1 MRGNA
6 ARAFLPALAVLALVA
21 VVAVASGGSTPGG
34 SSDKRGPS
42 ELLLDTLVSFTLLLC
57 LIGIATAVYAIIH
70 RKELGNL
77 TGGVRPGRST
87 STVIALGVLLFL
99 VGLVLYFRS
108 RGWTPGGEEDR
119 PLLDPVPPGVEEDEQ
134 ASTYDPEFAWVPV
147 LVVVAL
153 GAIAAGAAYVA
164 SRRRKRR
171 SPRALVAA
179 TIADVLDDSLDDLR
193 AEKDPRRAV
202 IAAYARLERV
212 LAAHG
217 LARRAPETPE
227 EYLARILPELE
238 VAPDA
243 VRRLTELFTW
253 AKFSHHDV
261 GLGMKEEAIEAL
273 STVRDDLR
281 AAQARADGQDAD
293 APSLLGRPA

>member
-6 ARAFLPALAVLALVA
+6 ARAFVPALAVLALVA
-21 VVAVASGGSTPGG
+21 VVAVASRGSTPAG
-34 SSDKRGPS
+34 SGDRRGPS
-42 ELLLDTLVSFTLLLC
+42 ELLLDTLLSFTLLLC
-57 LIGIATAVYAIIH
+57 LAGIATAVYAIIH

-77 TGGVRPGRST
+77 TGGVPRRRST
-87 STVIALGVLLFL
+87 SAVIGLGVLLFL
-99 VGLVLYFRS
+99 VGLALYFRS
-108 RGWTPGGEEDR
+108 RGWTPGGEDDR
-119 PLLDPVPPGVEEDEQ
+119 PLVELVPPSAETDGEP
-134 ASTYDPEFAWVPV
+134 STYEPEFAWVPV

-153 GAIAAGAAYVA
+153 GAIAAGAAYV
-164 SRRRKRR
+164 SLRRRKRR
-171 SPRALVAA
+171 TPRALVAA
-179 TIADVLDDSLDDLR
+179 TIADLLDDSLDDLR

-217 LARRAPETPE
+217 LAKRAPETPE

-238 VAPDA
+238 VAPES

-253 AKFSHHDV
+253 AKFSHHEV

-281 AAQARADGQDAD
+281 AAQARADEQDAE
-293 APSLLGRPA
+293 ALSALGRPA